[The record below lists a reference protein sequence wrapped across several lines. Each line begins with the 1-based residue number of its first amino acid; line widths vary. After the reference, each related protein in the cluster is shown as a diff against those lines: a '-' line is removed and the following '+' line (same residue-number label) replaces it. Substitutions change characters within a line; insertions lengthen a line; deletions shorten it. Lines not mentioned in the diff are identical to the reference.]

1 MVTFE
6 GETYQIRARQLVN
19 GAPAIALTLAA
30 SGPKMLEMAGAEA
43 DAVLI
48 SAGTS
53 VEFVRWSLDHV
64 ARARAAEPVRRVGLV
79 YAAVDDDPIRAHDR
93 LRRILAITLRGPH
106 HAHNLNLAGNRLD
119 SGTPASGRGGRRLD
133 RRRSAH
139 QPTGSSKRMPPAA
152 RRRRSRSDSAPIRQA
167 GLDEVVISGVADPI
181 HLERIIAAAG
191 MPAKGES

>member
-1 MVTFE
+1 
-6 GETYQIRARQLVN
+6 
-19 GAPAIALTLAA
+19 
-30 SGPKMLEMAGAEA
+30 MLEMAGAEA

-64 ARARAAEPVRRVGLV
+64 AQGARGRAVRRVGLV

-106 HAHNLNLAGNRLD
+106 HAHNLNLAGNRLAQED
-119 SGTPASGRGGRRLD
+119 LRAAVAAENWTGAAKLVSDRIVETHAASGTPAQVAER
-133 RRRSAH
+133 
-139 QPTGSSKRMPPAA
+139 
-152 RRRRSRSDSAPIRQA
+152 IRAYQKA

-191 MPAKGES
+191 MPAKGKS